1 MAGPDKTPI
10 LLKYIKLTLGEVFRQ
25 HPKYYN
31 RKEYFQNRSFLNP
44 LVLKLIR
51 NVSNFGLRVGRC
63 HALSTCRNMV
73 SAGILERVIVH
84 R

>member
-1 MAGPDKTPI
+1 MVNQDKTPI

-63 HALSTCRNMV
+63 HALSTCCNMV
-73 SAGILERVIVH
+73 AAGIWECVSVNR
-84 R
+84 